1 MMNRAEREKERKEE
15 LLRDGVHTI
24 EKSLTEEIE
33 YILRRNQDEKFLRSL
48 LTRALILEKLAK

>member
-1 MMNRAEREKERKEE
+1 MAQKVKTDQVGKGE
-15 LLRDGVHTI
+15 LLREGVHTT

-48 LTRALILEKLAK
+48 LTRALILEKLTK